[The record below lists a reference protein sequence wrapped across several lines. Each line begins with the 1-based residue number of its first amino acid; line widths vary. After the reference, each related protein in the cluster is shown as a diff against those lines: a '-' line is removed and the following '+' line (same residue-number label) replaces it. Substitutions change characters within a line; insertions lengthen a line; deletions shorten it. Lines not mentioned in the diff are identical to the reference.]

1 MNAML
6 IGIALI
12 IIGVG
17 IMALIILY
25 ERNEKKEEVKSTRT
39 TNLFYLLVAI
49 ISIDTS
55 LIILPL
61 GLIFLGIIIIIYH

>member
-1 MNAML
+1 MNALL

-12 IIGVG
+12 VIGVG
-17 IMALIILY
+17 IMALIIFY
-25 ERNEKKEEVKSTRT
+25 ERDEKKEEVKSTRT
-39 TNLFYLLVAI
+39 TNLFFLLAAI
-49 ISIDTS
+49 ISLDTS